1 MDRLMKKQT
10 GQRAM
15 DPSEIYSDLK
25 DKIIW
30 LDLEPG
36 HTLNLVDLAQSYGV
50 SRNPVTI
57 AVTRLVSE
65 EWVERKGPQYV
76 VSPLTLTRMREIT
89 EIRSVLETQ
98 ANLWA
103 MQRIAPGEIGQLQ
116 ELAAEVRNLD
126 ESTSNKEMVKLDV
139 KFHSILFSA
148 TRNNQLATML
158 ERMLCHYLRFWLSF
172 PQSINRASFFDQAL
186 EMIHAIEAKDEA
198 RLVAASMK
206 HIKISLDE
214 IMGIKKAT

>member
-1 MDRLMKKQT
+1 MKKQT
-10 GQRAM
+10 GKRAM
-15 DPSEIYSDLK
+15 DPSEIYADLK

-36 HTLNLVDLAQSYGV
+36 YTLNLVELAKSYGV

-57 AVTRLVSE
+57 AITRLVSE
-65 EWVERKGPQYV
+65 EWVERKGTQYV

-98 ANLWA
+98 ANVWA
-103 MQRIAPGEIGQLQ
+103 MQRITPGEVRQLQ
-116 ELAAEVRNLD
+116 EWAAEVQNLN
-126 ESTSNKEMVKLDV
+126 EPASNKEIVKLDV

-148 TRNNQLATML
+148 TRNSQVATLL

-172 PQSINRASFFDQAL
+172 PQTINKASFFDQAL
-186 EMIHAIEAKDEA
+186 EMIHAIETKDEA
-198 RLVAASMK
+198 RLKAASVE
-206 HIKISLDE
+206 HVEVSLDE
-214 IMGIKKAT
+214 IMGYER